1 MTEFRYHRRVQF
13 AETDLAGVVHF
24 SMYFRYLEEAEHA
37 MWRAAGLSIAPR
49 DEDIGFPRVSASM
62 EYRAPLRFDDEIDV
76 TIRIENMSA
85 RSIRYAGTITRA
97 GAPVASGVMTTVC
110 VERSTMQSR
119 DLPVD
124 VGLRLSALQ
133 ADTRPN
139 V

>member
-1 MTEFRYHRRVQF
+1 
-13 AETDLAGVVHF
+13 
-24 SMYFRYLEEAEHA
+24 MYFRYLEEAEHA

-76 TIRIENMSA
+76 TIRIEKMSA

-97 GAPVASGVMTTVC
+97 GAAVASGVMTTVC
-110 VERSTMQSR
+110 VERTTMQSR
-119 DLPVD
+119 DLPTD
-124 VGLRLSALQ
+124 VVARLGQSNK
-133 ADTRPN
+133 DPHPI